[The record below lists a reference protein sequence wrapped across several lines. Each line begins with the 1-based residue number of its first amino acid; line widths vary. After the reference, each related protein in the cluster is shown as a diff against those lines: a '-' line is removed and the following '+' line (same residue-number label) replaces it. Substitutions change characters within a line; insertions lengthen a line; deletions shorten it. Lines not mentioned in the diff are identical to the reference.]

1 VRHFIRITIAT
12 LAALSISAAGE
23 PLPTNMALIPATEY
37 QVPYRS
43 ESDAKKI
50 PVSAFAIDIFPVT
63 NGDFLQFV
71 KANPTWRRSQ
81 VKRIF
86 ADESYL
92 SHWTNDLEL
101 GGSDSQA
108 PVTRVSWFAARAY
121 ARWKGKRLPTTA
133 EWEVVALASEKAA
146 NGESDPEFRRRL
158 QALYFSPACDV
169 LPRVG
174 SKAPNFY
181 GVYDMH
187 GGAWEWV
194 ADFST
199 AMVTGDARGDTGLD
213 RQLFCGSTGQNAKD
227 RSDFPAFMRFAFR
240 SSLKASYTVPNL
252 GFRCVKDL

>member
-1 VRHFIRITIAT
+1 MKKLLRITFAA
-12 LAALSISAAGE
+12 LAALSMSAAGE
-23 PLPTNMALIPATEY
+23 PLPTNMALIPASLY
-37 QVPYRS
+37 RVPYRS
-43 ESDAKKI
+43 DSDAK
-50 PVSAFAIDIFPVT
+50 VVEVNAFAIDRFPVT

-71 KANPTWRRSQ
+71 KANPGWQRSK

-86 ADESYL
+86 ADENYL
-92 SHWTNDLEL
+92 GRWAGDVEL
-101 GGSDSQA
+101 GAADPQS
-108 PVTRVSWFAARAY
+108 PVTRVSWFAARAF

-146 NGESDPEFRRRL
+146 NGEEDPEFKRRL

-169 LPRVG
+169 LSRVG
-174 SKAPNFY
+174 TKAPNFH

-213 RQLFCGSTGQNAKD
+213 RQLFCGSSGQNAKD